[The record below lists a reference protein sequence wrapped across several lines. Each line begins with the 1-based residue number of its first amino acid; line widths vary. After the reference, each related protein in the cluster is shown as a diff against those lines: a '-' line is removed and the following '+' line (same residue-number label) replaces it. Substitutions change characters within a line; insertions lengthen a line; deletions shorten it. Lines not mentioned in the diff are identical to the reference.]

1 MGTENSAS
9 FRKGKKAGPGRPK
22 GLPNKATSDARQAI
36 AAFVEG
42 NAHRLTHWLD
52 DVANGVLEPGDN
64 PGKYVVPPNP
74 SRAFEMFQSVV
85 EYHIP
90 KLARTEHVGDA
101 DNPIRVE
108 QITRRIVHPNPV
120 VEWTP
125 AAPDVIDAVVLYPQQ

>member
-1 MGTENSAS
+1 MP
-9 FRKGKKAGPGRPK
+9 RKAGS
-22 GLPNKATSDARQAI
+22 LNKTTVNARTAI
-36 AAFVEG
+36 AALVDG
-42 NAHRLTHWLD
+42 NAHRLVGWLD
-52 DVANGVLEPGDN
+52 QIAADEKLGPMAAWRCMMDVI
-64 PGKYVVPPNP
+64 
-74 SRAFEMFQSVV
+74 

-120 VEWTP
+120 VERTALAEWTP